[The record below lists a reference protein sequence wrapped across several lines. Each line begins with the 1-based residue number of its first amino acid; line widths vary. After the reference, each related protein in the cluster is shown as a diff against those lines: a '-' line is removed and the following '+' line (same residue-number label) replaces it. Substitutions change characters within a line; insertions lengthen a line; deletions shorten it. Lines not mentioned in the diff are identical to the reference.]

1 MLEHQIAFSK
11 AIEEIYMPI
20 SGQMS
25 NPETFIDEGHASGIR
40 ACEEYEMV
48 VRELQATLK
57 PELETIDTRVI
68 RPATE
73 LLEVVKVIRKTS
85 QKRSHKQLD
94 YDRHKAT
101 LKKLQDKKEKTLK
114 DEKAL
119 YKAENDMELATQ
131 EFNYF
136 NGLLKEELPMLFELE
151 SNFIKPLFQ
160 SFYYMQLN
168 VFYTLYEKM
177 QNMDISY
184 FDLSMD
190 IEAAFEK
197 KRGDIQE
204 RAEALEIV
212 HFRTTGGVK
221 RPGMQR
227 YNSQPDAMPKIT
239 PTARPPTINGSENT
253 PPPYSPVV
261 SKLPS
266 YAGSVSPPI
275 GVGRIGST
283 NSSISA
289 VAKAKGAPPPAPK
302 PKPARFTALPAAET
316 VTALYDYDAQAEGDL
331 SFAAGDVIE
340 IIQRTSNENEWWTG
354 KLKGR
359 QGQFP
364 GKFIL
369 QQIQVSLLI
378 FYTGNYVRLNAS

>member
-1 MLEHQIAFSK
+1 
-11 AIEEIYMPI
+11 MPI

-25 NPETFIDEGHASGIR
+25 NPESFIDEGHALGIR
-40 ACEEYEMV
+40 ACEEYETV
-48 VRELQATLK
+48 VRELQTTLK

-73 LLEVVKVIRKTS
+73 LLEVIKVIQKTS

-94 YDRHKAT
+94 YDRHKAA

-119 YKAENDMELATQ
+119 YKAENDLEHATQ

-197 KRGDIQE
+197 KRGDIRE
-204 RAEALEIV
+204 RAESLEITQ
-212 HFRTTGGVK
+212 FRTTGGIK
-221 RPGMQR
+221 RPGMQK
-227 YNSQPDAMPKIT
+227 YNSQPDAMPVIT

-253 PPPYSPVV
+253 PPPYSPAA
-261 SKLPS
+261 SKFSSYVAPS
-266 YAGSVSPPI
+266 STPI
-275 GVGRIGST
+275 GVGRMSSA
-283 NSSISA
+283 NSAISA

-302 PKPARFTALPAAET
+302 PKPIRLIASPAVEK
-316 VTALYDYDAQAEGDL
+316 VMALYDYEAQAEGDL
-331 SFAAGDVIE
+331 SFVAGDVIE

-364 GKFIL
+364 GEVICIREK
-369 QQIQVSLLI
+369 
-378 FYTGNYVRLNAS
+378 YVY